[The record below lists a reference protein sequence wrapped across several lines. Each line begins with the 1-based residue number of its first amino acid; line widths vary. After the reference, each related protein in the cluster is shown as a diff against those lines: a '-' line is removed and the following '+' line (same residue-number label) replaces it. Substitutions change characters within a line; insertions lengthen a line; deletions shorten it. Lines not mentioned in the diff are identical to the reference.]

1 MQLMPID
8 QFGYPVRVVE
18 PPTYP
23 GDREAKCTWHVYKD
37 PANVPER
44 YYTDVGRR
52 KPLTIVGQAE
62 EPA

>member
-1 MQLMPID
+1 
-8 QFGYPVRVVE
+8 VE

-23 GDREAKCTWHVYKD
+23 DDREAKCTWHVYKD

>member
-1 MQLMPID
+1 
-8 QFGYPVRVVE
+8 VRVVE

-23 GDREAKCTWHVYKD
+23 DDREAKCTWHVYKD

-52 KPLTIVGQAE
+52 KPLTMFGQAE
-62 EPA
+62 DAE